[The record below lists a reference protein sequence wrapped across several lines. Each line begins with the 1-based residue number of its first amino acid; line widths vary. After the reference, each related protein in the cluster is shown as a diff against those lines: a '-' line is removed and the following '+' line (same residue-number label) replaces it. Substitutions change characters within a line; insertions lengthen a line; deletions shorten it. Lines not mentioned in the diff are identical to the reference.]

1 MNKKTSRKRPQN
13 QKPNKH
19 ANPAMYRAM
28 MELRQ
33 SSAAEP
39 HRNRSRYDRRDFRAM
54 AQRGVW
60 E

>member
-13 QKPNKH
+13 PKPPKH
-19 ANPAMYRAM
+19 ANPAMHRAM
-28 MELRQ
+28 VELRR

-39 HRNRSRYDRRDFRAM
+39 HRNRARYDRRDYRAQV
-54 AQRGVW
+54 QRGVY

>member
-1 MNKKTSRKRPQN
+1 MNKKISRKRPQN
-13 QKPNKH
+13 PKPNKH
-19 ANPAMYRAM
+19 ANPAMHRAM
-28 MELRQ
+28 VELRR

-39 HRNRSRYDRRDFRAM
+39 HRNRARYDRRDFRNM